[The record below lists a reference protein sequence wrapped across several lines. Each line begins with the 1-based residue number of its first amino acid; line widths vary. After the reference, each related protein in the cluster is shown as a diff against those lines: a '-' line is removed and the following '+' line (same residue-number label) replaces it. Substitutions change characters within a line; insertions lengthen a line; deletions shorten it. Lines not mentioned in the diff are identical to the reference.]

1 MLVVHAIIALVLAGL
16 SVGLLV
22 AGLRVHGPW
31 ASTRALFLVLFL
43 STWAGGVWMAPFG
56 PTVRNLYWLPFLLI
70 AVLTAVLIAA
80 IEPPRDRTRT
90 EVVERERE
98 LEMGLGV
105 FFWILV
111 GALVL
116 AVVLRY
122 L

>member
-1 MLVVHAIIALVLAGL
+1 M
-16 SVGLLV
+16 
-22 AGLRVHGPW
+22 
-31 ASTRALFLVLFL
+31 
-43 STWAGGVWMAPFG
+43 
-56 PTVRNLYWLPFLLI
+56 
-70 AVLTAVLIAA
+70 
-80 IEPPRDRTRT
+80 
-90 EVVERERE
+90 ERERE